1 MNNTR
6 ELQKRKVEL
15 DTHIAKCYLKL
26 GSWKKELEGFKDPAV
41 ISTII
46 NYYESAKDH
55 NRDSYKAWQA
65 WAYANYEAIQFYKN
79 NANLQ
84 RANPPQPTSPIASVR
99 SNDSISSLVSATLQH
114 QLYLYVIPAIQGF
127 FTCIKL
133 SSAVSSSL
141 NQEANCLQDTLRLL
155 TIWFDYCNNAEI
167 YDVLYEGIRH
177 TPTEIWL
184 QVIPQLIARIDTN
197 KQYVARLIHNLL
209 IEFGRVHPQ
218 ALVYRLILASKCTN
232 MNSNNAAPNN
242 VNSYNSANN
251 INSSNSFSGFV
262 LFFEISVLKRNHK
275 SC

>member
-1 MNNTR
+1 MYSTR

-26 GSWKKELEGFKDPAV
+26 GTWKQELDGFKDPAV

-46 NYYESAKDH
+46 SYYESAKDH
-55 NRDSYKAWQA
+55 NRESYKAWQA

-79 NANLQ
+79 NANLHPHQ
-84 RANPPQPTSPIASVR
+84 SNSPNVR
-99 SNDSISSLVSATLQH
+99 SNDSISTLVNATLQH

-133 SSAVSSSL
+133 SSAVSTSL
-141 NQEANCLQDTLRLL
+141 NQEANCLQDTLCLL
-155 TIWFDYCNNAEI
+155 TIWFEYCNNSEI
-167 YDVLYEGIRH
+167 YDVLYEGIKH

-197 KQYVARLIHNLL
+197 KQYVAKLIHNLL

-218 ALVYRLILASKCTN
+218 ALVYRLILASKCTS
-232 MNSNNAAPNN
+232 MNSNNSNSN
-242 VNSYNSANN
+242 VNNH
-251 INSSNSFSGFV
+251 INSSNSFYKWALFL
-262 LFFEISVLKRNHK
+262 LFF
-275 SC
+275 